1 MIQVPMFRQQLLDTS
16 RGRIVSLLRGGPLTA
31 DELAKEL
38 KVTASGVR
46 ALVTAMERDGVV
58 RRVGS
63 RPGTTRPARLFELT
77 PDTEQ
82 LLSGAYL
89 PLLTQLVDVFTRGLP
104 AEQLDGL
111 LRETG
116 RQLGRQLT
124 PGNRRASLAA
134 RVQGASRLLNEKLGA
149 VTRVEENGKFLIR
162 GNGCPLSAVTG
173 KHAAVCRAMESLVE
187 TLVGAPAHECCE
199 RNGRPLCCF
208 EIAKPVAGPP

>member
-1 MIQVPMFRQQLLDTS
+1 MIERQMLRHQLLDTS
-16 RGRIVSLLRGGPLTA
+16 RGRIVSLLQRGPLTA
-31 DELAKEL
+31 DELASEL
-38 KVTASGVR
+38 KVSASGVR
-46 ALVTAMERDGVV
+46 ALITAMERDGVV

-77 PDTEQ
+77 AEIEQ

-89 PLLTQLVDVFTRGLP
+89 PLLTQLVDVFAGGLP
-104 AEQLDGL
+104 ADQLDGL

-124 PGNRRASLAA
+124 PSNLPASLAG
-134 RVQGASRLLNEKLGA
+134 RVRAASRLLNEELGA

-187 TLVGAPAHECCE
+187 TLVGAPVHECCE

-208 EIAKPVAGPP
+208 EIAKPSP

>member
-1 MIQVPMFRQQLLDTS
+1 MFRQQLLDTS
-16 RGRIVSLLRGGPLTA
+16 RGRIVSLLRSGPLTA
-31 DELAKEL
+31 DELASKL
-38 KVTASGVR
+38 KVSASGVR
-46 ALVTAMERDGVV
+46 ALITSMERDGVV
-58 RRVGS
+58 RMVGS
-63 RPGTTRPARLFELT
+63 RPGTTRPSRVFELT

-89 PLLTQLVDVFTRGLP
+89 PLLTQLVDVFARGLP
-104 AEQLDGL
+104 ADQLDGL

-162 GNGCPLSAVTG
+162 GNGCP
-173 KHAAVCRAMESLVE
+173 
-187 TLVGAPAHECCE
+187 
-199 RNGRPLCCF
+199 
-208 EIAKPVAGPP
+208 